1 MRTNFYLLTTK
12 KDIALKYAPYS
23 YELIDVP
30 YLAYSLHAAKT
41 SARWLPNF
49 QSHKDGIMAVHGY
62 DTIDEGGN
70 PKHIYGYDDAYQDGC
85 KIFDEYGTEY
95 NWNEF
100 TERVLK
106 FNGGTVKDRKV
117 EKVPKRDVTSMYWDP
132 NLPDH
137 IPISHFEYGDG
148 KYAND
153 FYTDPDGYEFDKTWF
168 R

>member
-23 YELIDVP
+23 YELTDEP

-49 QSHKDGIMAVHGY
+49 QSHKDGVMAVH
-62 DTIDEGGN
+62 
-70 PKHIYGYDDAYQDGC
+70 GYDDAYQDGC